1 MRRPDFWTIALP
13 LGLVAVP
20 ALAAQ
25 SQRDMSNDCFDVAAP
40 MADATPCFEPGR
52 HAHHHHH
59 AHHDRNETKIAAK
72 KVRAASGDTPKRLLR

>member
-25 SQRDMSNDCFDVAAP
+25 SERDMSNDCFDVAAP
-40 MADATPCFEPGR
+40 MADVKVQGNVAGGV
-52 HAHHHHH
+52 
-59 AHHDRNETKIAAK
+59 AAAPS
-72 KVRAASGDTPKRLLR
+72 VYQQMTRSGLRLGHQM